1 MANAKRY
8 YIAYGSNLNT
18 EQMQRRCPDARLIG
32 TSTIEGCELLFKG
45 SGTGA
50 YLTIEPREGG
60 NVPAAVWEVSAA
72 DERKLDR
79 YEGYPVFYHKTNM
92 KLSVALAG
100 TDEVRILDGFAYVM
114 CSERTLGMPA
124 IDYFITCAQG
134 YQAFGF
140 DIHTL
145 LDAYN
150 NSKEG
155 ILCAAK
161 QS

>member
-1 MANAKRY
+1 
-8 YIAYGSNLNT
+8 
-18 EQMQRRCPDARLIG
+18 
-32 TSTIEGCELLFKG
+32 
-45 SGTGA
+45 
-50 YLTIEPREGG
+50 
-60 NVPAAVWEVSAA
+60 
-72 DERKLDR
+72 
-79 YEGYPVFYHKTNM
+79 
-92 KLSVALAG
+92 
-100 TDEVRILDGFAYVM
+100 VRILDGFAYVM